1 MERSAGN
8 EARSMEKSAGNE
20 ARFMEKSLGMRLGS
34 WRRAWE

>member
-1 MERSAGN
+1 MEKSAGN
-8 EARSMEKSAGNE
+8 EARFMEKSAGNE